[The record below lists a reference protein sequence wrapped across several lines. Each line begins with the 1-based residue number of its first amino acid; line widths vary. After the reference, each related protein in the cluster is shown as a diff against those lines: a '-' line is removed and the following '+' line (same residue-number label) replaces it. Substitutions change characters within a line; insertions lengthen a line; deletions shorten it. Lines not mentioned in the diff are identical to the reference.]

1 MESEPEMGP
10 RNFCDGPVSVFE
22 RSEMVAPRESKA
34 KSQAGNPTA
43 PFYSGFLDLLGL
55 HHLSSGGLSIMQ
67 LLSST
72 MPFDVL
78 QGIPA
83 KVVVQHDLQLRRP
96 LESQTQC

>member
-1 MESEPEMGP
+1 
-10 RNFCDGPVSVFE
+10 
-22 RSEMVAPRESKA
+22 MVAPRESKA